1 MVADGR
7 AGAVTTFAYDK
18 DARVPLPVMKVV
30 LSDPASRGSTEVT
43 PMVDTGFD
51 GGLLLPL
58 EQYIGLGR
66 QNFEEPGGTFVV
78 RSASG
83 LAISLR
89 SSRGVAAVGGK
100 RFRCSV
106 YTSPLLLRPLLGRE
120 LLNRLKVSLDG
131 PKGEL
136 TDSE

>member
-1 MVADGR
+1 M
-7 AGAVTTFAYDK
+7 TTFAYDK

-83 LAISLR
+83 LPSAYARRGAWLPSAESGFGAASIPARCCFGR
-89 SSRGVAAVGGK
+89 SSGGN
-100 RFRCSV
+100 S
-106 YTSPLLLRPLLGRE
+106 
-120 LLNRLKVSLDG
+120 
-131 PKGEL
+131 
-136 TDSE
+136 